1 MKKIARYFLI
11 FLGLAALIYITG
23 EPQTLGLGWLFGEIV
38 AAGVL
43 ILAFKGAAR
52 LEK

>member
-1 MKKIARYFLI
+1 MKRIIRYILI
-11 FLGLAALIYITG
+11 FVGLAALIYITG
-23 EPQTLGLGWLFGEIV
+23 EPQNLGLGWLFGEIV
-38 AAGVL
+38 AVGVL